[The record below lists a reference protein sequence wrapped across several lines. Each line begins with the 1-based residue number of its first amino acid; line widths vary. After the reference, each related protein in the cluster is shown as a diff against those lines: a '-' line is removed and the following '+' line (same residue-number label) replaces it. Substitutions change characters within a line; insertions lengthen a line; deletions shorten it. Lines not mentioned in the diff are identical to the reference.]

1 MKTLYPT
8 VHLLAENFKT
18 KQADFLYPY
27 YDFSFKEKR
36 VIFFLSLVLLIKK
49 KSKP

>member
-1 MKTLYPT
+1 MLYPT

-18 KQADFLYPY
+18 KQAGFIYPY
-27 YDFSFKEKR
+27 YDFSFKEKKSN
-36 VIFFLSLVLLIKK
+36 FFMSLVLLIKK